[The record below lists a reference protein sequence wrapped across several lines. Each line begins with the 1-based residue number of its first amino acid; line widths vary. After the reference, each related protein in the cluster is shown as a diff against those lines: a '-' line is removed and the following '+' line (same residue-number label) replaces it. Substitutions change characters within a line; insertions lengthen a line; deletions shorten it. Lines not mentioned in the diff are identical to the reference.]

1 MKLDK
6 FQELKVKLEVLKL
19 EKNFFALDRVLYYFS
34 FLGNIFLVYFGYF
47 FIKSIVDT
55 LPALFPYQNTFLS
68 IFIALFLTG
77 YELTKRFA
85 IEQLTVYYAQYRKYF
100 SLNSIVGALSV
111 MFLVAG
117 SFYLSLNGAH
127 RLVDSSEKI
136 EATIDQKID
145 NKVDSIAKYYD
156 NEIAY
161 YRSQPA
167 RTRADRKYRDSLVN
181 SLQQTKDEKLANVEN
196 KTINKSQSTL
206 EKNKENDNAFVFMTF
221 FLEFIIALGVSFN
234 SIYTIGSYEET
245 KKLLST
251 PKYKQAELN
260 LLLLKL
266 YYQNGKKQP
275 GDPVLSLT
283 KMLSLVK
290 NQKVNC
296 SQSEVKNF
304 VVYCTE
310 LDIIKEVRARRKE
323 YQVDY
328 LTAKSLIENELAL

>member
-6 FQELKVKLEVLKL
+6 FQELKIKLEILKL

-55 LPALFPYQNTFLS
+55 LPHLFPYQTEFLS
-68 IFIALFLTG
+68 VFIALFLTG

-85 IEQLTVYYAQYRKYF
+85 IEQLAIYF
-100 SLNSIVGALSV
+100 IQVKKFFTWNGIVGSMCVAL
-111 MFLVAG
+111 LIAG

-127 RLVDSSEKI
+127 RLVDNSEKI
-136 EATIDQKID
+136 NTVIDENIAAKQ
-145 NKVDSIAKYYD
+145 DSISKYYD
-156 NEIAY
+156 KEILY

-167 RTRADRKYRDSLVN
+167 RKRVERMFRDSIV
-181 SLQQTKDEKLANVEN
+181 SALQDKKDAKILEIETKTQTKSNAIVG
-196 KTINKSQSTL
+196 
-206 EKNKENDNAFVFMTF
+206 KNKENDTAFVFMTF
-221 FLEFIIALGVSFN
+221 FLEFIIVLGVAFN
-234 SIYTIGSYEET
+234 AVYTLGSYEET
-245 KKLLST
+245 KQLLST

-260 LLLLKL
+260 LILLKL
-266 YYQNGKKQP
+266 YYQNGKKLP
-275 GDPVLSLT
+275 GDPVLSMT

-296 SQSEVKNF
+296 TQTDVRNF

-328 LTAKSLIENELAL
+328 TTAKSLIENELVL

>member
-6 FQELKVKLEVLKL
+6 FQELKIKLEVLKL

-55 LPALFPYQNTFLS
+55 LPQLFPYQSVFLAV
-68 IFIALFLTG
+68 FIGLFLTG

-85 IEQLTVYYAQYRKYF
+85 IEQLTLYYLQYKRF
-100 SLNSIVGALSV
+100 FTWNSITGALAV
-111 MFLVAG
+111 AFLIAG

-136 EATIDQKID
+136 TATIDQNISIKT
-145 NKVDSIAKYYD
+145 DSIAKYYD
-156 NEIAY
+156 TEIAY
-161 YRSQPA
+161 YRAQPA
-167 RTRADRKYRDSLVN
+167 RTRSDRKYRDSLVN
-181 SLQQTKDEKLANVEN
+181 ALQQTKDQKLAQAEN
-196 KTINKSQSTL
+196 KTVDKSQSTL
-206 EKNKENDNAFVFMTF
+206 EKNKENDTAFVFMTF
-221 FLEFIIALGVSFN
+221 FLEFIIVLGVAFN
-234 SIYTIGSYEET
+234 GIYTIGSYEET

-260 LLLLKL
+260 LVLLKL

-275 GDPVLSLT
+275 GDQVLSLS

-296 SQSEVKNF
+296 SQADVRNF
-304 VVYCTE
+304 VVYCSE

-328 LTAKSLIENELAL
+328 ATAKSLIENELVL

>member
-6 FQELKVKLEVLKL
+6 FQELKVKLEILKL

-55 LPALFPYQNTFLS
+55 LPQLFPYQSVFLAV
-68 IFIALFLTG
+68 FIALFLTG

-85 IEQLTVYYAQYRKYF
+85 VEQLSVYFIQVRKF
-100 SLNSIVGALSV
+100 FTWNGIVGSLCVAL
-111 MFLVAG
+111 LIAG

-136 EATIDQKID
+136 VATIDQNISIKA
-145 NKVDSIAKYYD
+145 DSISKYYD
-156 NEIAY
+156 IEIAY
-161 YRSQPA
+161 YRAQPA
-167 RTRADRKYRDSLVN
+167 RTRTDRKYRDSVVN
-181 SLQQTKDEKLANVEN
+181 ALQQTKDQKLLAVEN
-196 KTINKSQSTL
+196 KTADKSQSTL
-206 EKNKENDNAFVFMTF
+206 EKNKENDTAFVFMTF
-221 FLEFIIALGVSFN
+221 FLEFIIVLGVAFN
-234 SIYTIGSYEET
+234 SVYTIGSYEET

-260 LLLLKL
+260 LTLLKL

-275 GDPVLSLT
+275 GDPVLSLS

-296 SQSEVKNF
+296 AQTEVRNF

-328 LTAKSLIENELAL
+328 ATAKSLIEKELVL

>member
-6 FQELKVKLEVLKL
+6 FQELKIKLEVLKL

-55 LPALFPYQNTFLS
+55 LPQLFPYQSVFLA
-68 IFIALFLTG
+68 IFIGLFLTG

-85 IEQLTVYYAQYRKYF
+85 IEQLTLYYLQYKKF
-100 SLNSIVGALSV
+100 FTWNSIIGAV
-111 MFLVAG
+111 AVAFLIAG

-136 EATIDQKID
+136 EATMDQNISIKA
-145 NKVDSIAKYYD
+145 DSIAKYYD
-156 NEIAY
+156 TEIAY
-161 YRSQPA
+161 YRAQPA
-167 RTRADRKYRDSLVN
+167 RTRSDRKYRDSLVN
-181 SLQQTKDEKLANVEN
+181 ALQQTKDQKLSQVEN
-196 KTINKSQSTL
+196 KTLDKSQSSL
-206 EKNKENDNAFVFMTF
+206 EKNKENDTAFVFMTF
-221 FLEFIIALGVSFN
+221 FLEFIIVLGVAFN
-234 SIYTIGSYEET
+234 GIYTIGSYEET

-260 LLLLKL
+260 LMLLKL

-275 GDPVLSLT
+275 GDQVLSLS

-296 SQSEVKNF
+296 SQADVRNF
-304 VVYCTE
+304 VVYCSE

-328 LTAKSLIENELAL
+328 TAAKSLIENELVL

>member
-6 FQELKVKLEVLKL
+6 FQKLKIKLEVLKL

-55 LPALFPYQNTFLS
+55 LPHLFPYQTAFLS
-68 IFIALFLTG
+68 VFIALFLTG

-85 IEQLTVYYAQYRKYF
+85 IEQLSVYFIQVRKF
-100 SLNSIVGALSV
+100 FTWNGIVGSICVAL
-111 MFLVAG
+111 LIAG

-127 RLVDSSEKI
+127 RLVDSS
-136 EATIDQKID
+136 ATIETALD
-145 NKVDSIAKYYD
+145 NNIQAKSDSISKYYD
-156 NEIAY
+156 KEIAY
-161 YRSQPA
+161 YRSQPG
-167 RTRADRKYRDSLVN
+167 RTKADRLYRDSIV
-181 SLQQTKDEKLANVEN
+181 SALQTNKDIKIKEAEN
-196 KTINKSQSTL
+196 KTTDKSQITL
-206 EKNKENDNAFVFMTF
+206 EKNKENDTAFVFMTF
-221 FLEFIIALGVSFN
+221 FLEFIIVLGVAFN
-234 SIYTIGSYEET
+234 AVYTLGSYEET

-260 LLLLKL
+260 LTLLKL
-266 YYQNGKKQP
+266 YYQNGKKLP
-275 GDPVLSLT
+275 GDPVLSLS

-296 SQSEVKNF
+296 TQTEVRNF
-304 VVYCTE
+304 VVYCSE

-328 LTAKSLIENELAL
+328 TTAKSLIENELVL

>member
-6 FQELKVKLEVLKL
+6 FQELKVKLEILKL

-55 LPALFPYQNTFLS
+55 LPQLFPYQSVFLAV
-68 IFIALFLTG
+68 FIALFLTG

-85 IEQLTVYYAQYRKYF
+85 VEQLSVYFIQVRKF
-100 SLNSIVGALSV
+100 FTWNAIVGSICVAL
-111 MFLVAG
+111 LIAG

-127 RLVDSSEKI
+127 RLVDSSDKI
-136 EATIDQKID
+136 VATIDQNISIKA
-145 NKVDSIAKYYD
+145 DSISKYYD
-156 NEIAY
+156 TEIAY
-161 YRSQPA
+161 YRAQPA
-167 RTRADRKYRDSLVN
+167 KTRTDRKYRDSLVN
-181 SLQQTKDEKLANVEN
+181 ALQQTKDQKLLAIES
-196 KTINKSQSTL
+196 KTTDRSQSTL
-206 EKNKENDNAFVFMTF
+206 EKNKENDTAFVFMTF
-221 FLEFIIALGVSFN
+221 FLEFIIVLGVAFN
-234 SIYTIGSYEET
+234 SVYTLGSYEET

-260 LLLLKL
+260 LILLKL

-275 GDPVLSLT
+275 GDPVLSLN

-296 SQSEVKNF
+296 AQADVRNF
-304 VVYCTE
+304 VVYCSE

-328 LTAKSLIENELAL
+328 TAAKSLIENELVL

>member
-6 FQELKVKLEVLKL
+6 FQELKVKLEILKL

-55 LPALFPYQNTFLS
+55 LPQLFPYQSVFLAV
-68 IFIALFLTG
+68 FIALFLTG

-85 IEQLTVYYAQYRKYF
+85 VEQLSVHFIQIRKF
-100 SLNSIVGALSV
+100 FTWSGIIGSLCVAL
-111 MFLVAG
+111 LIAG

-136 EATIDQKID
+136 VATIDQNISIKA
-145 NKVDSIAKYYD
+145 DSISKYYD
-156 NEIAY
+156 TEIAY
-161 YRSQPA
+161 YRAQPT
-167 RTRADRKYRDSLVN
+167 RTRADRKYRDSVVN
-181 SLQQTKDEKLANVEN
+181 ALQQTKDQKLLAVES
-196 KTINKSQSTL
+196 KTADKSQSTL
-206 EKNKENDNAFVFMTF
+206 EKNKENDTAFVFMTF
-221 FLEFIIALGVSFN
+221 FLEFIIVLGVAFN
-234 SIYTIGSYEET
+234 SVYTLGSYEET

-260 LLLLKL
+260 LTLLKL

-275 GDPVLSLT
+275 GDPVLSLS

-296 SQSEVKNF
+296 AQADVRNF
-304 VVYCTE
+304 VVYCAE

-328 LTAKSLIENELAL
+328 TTAKSLIENELVL